1 MPTVRE
7 IMDPDVPT
15 VAPHDSV
22 EHVVHLLR
30 DNDLPGVAVVN
41 EGGRC
46 VGVVTE
52 SDLIIADEERDLH
65 LPHMISL
72 FGGVVFVEGLANFG
86 LGHFEERLRK
96 AAAAA
101 VEDMMSRDP
110 VTVEADAD
118 ASAAARTMAESKHN
132 RLPVVEH
139 GRLVGVV
146 TRLDVLDAITDEQEA
161 E

>member
-1 MPTVRE
+1 VPTVRD

-15 VAPHDSV
+15 VRPNDTV

-30 DNDLPGVAVVN
+30 EYDLSGVAVVN

-46 VGVVTE
+46 IGIVTE
-52 SDLIIADEERDLH
+52 SDLVIADEERDLH

-72 FGGVVFVEGLANFG
+72 FGGVVFVEGLSHFG
-86 LGHFEERLRK
+86 LGRFEERFQK
-96 AAAAA
+96 AVAAD
-101 VEDMMSRDP
+101 VEHMMSHDP

-118 ASAAARTMAESKHN
+118 AHEAARIMASRKHN

-139 GRLVGVV
+139 GRYVGVV
-146 TRLDVLDAITDEQEA
+146 SRADVLESLTRD
-161 E
+161 

>member
-15 VAPHDSV
+15 VRPDDTV
-22 EHVVHLLR
+22 ETVIHLLR
-30 DNDLPGVAVVN
+30 EHDLPGVAVVN

-52 SDLIIADEERDLH
+52 SDLVIADEERDLH

-72 FGGVVFVEGLANFG
+72 FGGVVFLES

-96 AAAAA
+96 AVAAR
-101 VEDMMSRDP
+101 VDDMMTREP
-110 VTVEADAD
+110 VTVDADAD
-118 ASAAARTMAESKHN
+118 VHEAARVMASKKHN

-139 GRLVGVV
+139 GRYVGLVS
-146 TRLDVLDAITDEQEA
+146 RAEVLETLAGL
-161 E
+161 